1 MGSKGS
7 KKQGID
13 VNQNIDIA
21 NKKTVVSPKIT
32 DKDIKFLMEK
42 TRMSTDQ
49 IKSFLD
55 KFNKDNPDGKL
66 DREEFMKIYP
76 TLRNEPIENLDEITN
91 MIFRGK

>member
-1 MGSKGS
+1 MFQQLKISIIWMNLLRKAM
-7 KKQGID
+7 KVTKRL
-13 VNQNIDIA
+13 NL
-21 NKKTVVSPKIT
+21 KIT
-32 DKDIKFLMEK
+32 KSIYQRIK
-42 TRMSTDQ
+42 DQ

-66 DREEFMKIYP
+66 DRAEFMKLYP